1 MDMCAQKGMAALQD
15 SARQIPSDSFLTT
28 PDMYG
33 ALQDVITEYWN
44 TPSMD
49 VDTFVENYAAA
60 MEAAS

>member
-1 MDMCAQKGMAALQD
+1 MAALRD
-15 SARQIPSDSFLTT
+15 PARQIPSDSFLTT

-33 ALQDVITEYWN
+33 ALQDVITEFWN

>member
-1 MDMCAQKGMAALQD
+1 
-15 SARQIPSDSFLTT
+15 
-28 PDMYG
+28 MYG

-49 VDTFVENYAAA
+49 VGTFVENYASA

>member
-1 MDMCAQKGMAALQD
+1 MRAEGHGGAAGSGPAD
-15 SARQIPSDSFLTT
+15 PSDSFLTT